1 MTKLDH
7 SSVAPFR
14 SQFSFLCFS
23 KGSKSKSASDLRTTG
38 SAPRPTPPI
47 AGVPRTKRITRTP
60 SKRNKGSPSTIKPAR
75 RRPGIGRELCPPSS
89 PVPRQQC
96 RGALRAA
103 AWCGSTTWTFRAW
116 TSRAAST
123 IRSAVRSVRGAATT
137 TTTCP
142 PPPQDQPE
150 PLSNSTSERN
160 RGRNGVKVRCN
171 DLQWKN
177 VLTLELWLFSGPPVW
192 LVVKALVNDWPPN
205 TWNQWRSRAP
215 PRNTACEEISEVGFK
230 FKSSCEK
237 WTRSRFLH
245 PPCQYVFPQLVSFG
259 HRSKRFWNGWKKIKS
274 FRSECLKITLLRRV
288 SINLWDK
295 WPKCFSEKK
304 TVFTAASKFGPPSPL
319 LSRLR
324 PSCYYAS
331 SPPAITPPSLMT
343 RSHTRA
349 NIR

>member
-142 PPPQDQPE
+142 PPP
-150 PLSNSTSERN
+150 RK
-160 RGRNGVKVRCN
+160 GRRP
-171 DLQWKN
+171 
-177 VLTLELWLFSGPPVW
+177 F
-192 LVVKALVNDWPPN
+192 
-205 TWNQWRSRAP
+205 P
-215 PRNTACEEISEVGFK
+215 PRRKTNPSHFQIQPRKGTEVG
-230 FKSSCEK
+230 
-237 WTRSRFLH
+237 T
-245 PPCQYVFPQLVSFG
+245 G
-259 HRSKRFWNGWKKIKS
+259 
-274 FRSECLKITLLRRV
+274 
-288 SINLWDK
+288 
-295 WPKCFSEKK
+295 
-304 TVFTAASKFGPPSPL
+304 SKFAVMICSGRMCW
-319 LSRLR
+319 RLNSGYFLVH
-324 PSCYYAS
+324 PFG
-331 SPPAITPPSLMT
+331 
-343 RSHTRA
+343 
-349 NIR
+349 